1 MIFLFVRPTIERL
14 PLGGNIDK
22 VVGGVHPGLEDEI
35 SRGRQMASR
44 QKQASALAL
53 VMICR
58 CTYDGDGVG
67 GGGGCDQDTDYGDGD
82 ACIYWSASSE
92 DPTRSAIVSCCVAC
106 HRRDTHKI
114 STFSLVFNRLT
125 RFNLFFK
132 GWSCWVAC
140 HRRELVQSSW

>member
-1 MIFLFVRPTIERL
+1 MNHIRSYVLYDLFVRPTIERL

-53 VMICR
+53 LMLILCR
-58 CTYDGDGVG
+58 YDGDGGGGGCGGSGGGG

-106 HRRDTHKI
+106 HRRGTHQNI
-114 STFSLVFNRLT
+114 FPCV
-125 RFNLFFK
+125 
-132 GWSCWVAC
+132 
-140 HRRELVQSSW
+140 